1 MTDLHLASALAI
13 VAAFVFAIGA
23 QFSRLGLRTLDA
35 QNGTFISIV
44 TAAVLYW
51 AAAPWLLEPEY
62 WLWPAIAFF
71 IAAGLFRPAIS
82 SAFAMAGTAV
92 LGPTISTTISSS
104 APLFGL
110 AAGVIFLD
118 EPLTVP
124 VTAGTVLVI
133 VGIVM
138 LARRPGSALEQHW
151 PLWALLLPIGAAIIR
166 VGAHLVTKLGMEDIP
181 SPYFA
186 GLIGYTASL
195 GVATANLIRRRQ
207 NPRVLFST
215 PGAHWFIATGV
226 MFGIAVGTLNL
237 ALLYGPL
244 SIVAP
249 LVSLEPLAV
258 LLLGITVFGERNI
271 TRRVILASMVV
282 VAGAVLITAQR

>member
-1 MTDLHLASALAI
+1 MSELHLAAVLAV

-23 QFSRLGLRTLDA
+23 QLSRLGLRTIDA

-44 TAAVLYW
+44 TAAILYW
-51 AAAPWLLEPEY
+51 LPAPWLLKSEF

-110 AAGVIFLD
+110 AAGVVFLD
-118 EPLTVP
+118 EPLTAP
-124 VTAGTVLVI
+124 VTAGTMLII
-133 VGIVM
+133 VGVV
-138 LARRPGSALEQHW
+138 LLSRRQGNTLGQNW
-151 PLWALLLPIGAAIIR
+151 PLWALLLPLGAAVIR

-195 GVATANLIRRRQ
+195 GVASANLVRRRQ
-207 NPRVLFST
+207 NPRVVFAT
-215 PGAHWFIATGV
+215 PGAYWFVATGV

-258 LLLGITVFGERNI
+258 LLLGVTVFGEKNI
-271 TRRVILASMVV
+271 TRRVVLAALVV

>member
-1 MTDLHLASALAI
+1 MSDLHLAAVLAI

-23 QFSRLGLRTLDA
+23 QLSRLGLRTIDA

-44 TAAVLYW
+44 TAAVMYW
-51 AAAPWLLEPEY
+51 AVAPWLLEPGF

-71 IAAGLFRPAIS
+71 IAAGLFRPAVS

-110 AAGVIFLD
+110 AAGVVLLG
-118 EPLTVP
+118 EPLTAT
-124 VTAGTVLVI
+124 VTAGTVLII
-133 VGIVM
+133 VGVVL
-138 LARRPGSALEQHW
+138 LARRPSNSKAQRW
-151 PLWALLLPIGAAIIR
+151 PLWALLLPLGAAVIR

-195 GVATANLIRRRQ
+195 GVASANLLRRRQ
-207 NPRVLFST
+207 NPRVLFAT
-215 PGAHWFIATGV
+215 PGAHWFMATGL

-258 LLLGITVFGERNI
+258 LLLGVTIFGEKNI
-271 TRRVILASMVV
+271 TRRVVLAALIV
-282 VAGAVLITAQR
+282 VAGAVLITTQR